1 MLKKILISF
10 AILIFTTGV
19 RADQLTLNPDHPDK
33 YTVVKGDTLWDISGR
48 FLQQPWRWPEIW
60 NVNPQIEN
68 PDLIYPGDIISLT
81 YRDGQPR
88 LDLERG
94 MAARGAAGRY
104 VKLSPRIRSSD
115 NVGAIPP
122 IPVDAIQQFLEQPLV
137 FRDNE
142 MESWPYI
149 VSSYDRRL
157 ITATGNKIYVR
168 GIPEDSNV
176 SRYSI
181 YRKGPAYVRPRK
193 NPSDQTEILG
203 YEAIYVGDARLTA
216 GGDPAS
222 AVITGVDREVLN
234 GDRLL
239 PHSDEGVST
248 DFIPRPTDTE
258 VEGNIIS
265 VLDGISQASQYQVV
279 VLSLGEEQG
288 IKPGNVLGVYQ
299 SGQVAQDRIGPN
311 LVQSESE
318 KQAARAEALQN
329 ATSAIGRTA
338 TKMGHA
344 VQDIVHKFD
353 QTFPYIANKQAR
365 SEPVTLPEEYV
376 GVVMVFRTFDKV
388 SYALVMEAQGAI
400 NLLDTVRSI

>member
-10 AILIFTTGV
+10 AILLFTTGV
-19 RADQLTLNPDHPDK
+19 RADQLALNPDHPDK

-137 FRDNE
+137 LRDNE
-142 MESWPYI
+142 IESWPYI
-149 VSSYDRRL
+149 VSSYDQRL

-168 GIPEDSNV
+168 GIPEDSSV

-193 NPSDQTEILG
+193 NPSDKTEILG

-222 AVITGVDREVLN
+222 AVITGVDREVLY

-239 PHSDEGVST
+239 PRSDEGVST

-265 VLDGISQASQYQVV
+265 LLDGISQVSQYQVV

-318 KQAARAEALQN
+318 KQAARAETLQN

-344 VQDIVHKFD
+344 LQDIVHKFD

>member
-88 LDLERG
+88 LDLQRG

-142 MESWPYI
+142 IEGWPYV
-149 VSSYDRRL
+149 VSSYDQRL

-168 GIPEDSNV
+168 GIPEDSSV

-181 YRKGPAYVRPRK
+181 YRQGPAYVRPRK
-193 NPSDQTEILG
+193 NPSDKTEILG

-222 AVITGVDREVLN
+222 AVITGVDREVMN

-248 DFIPRPTDTE
+248 DFIPRPTDAE

-265 VLDGISQASQYQVV
+265 VLNGVSQISQYQVV

-318 KQAARAEALQN
+318 KQAARAEVLQN

-344 VQDIVHKFD
+344 MQDIVHKFD
-353 QTFPYIANKQAR
+353 QTFPYIANKQGR